1 MQKMILLPY
10 ERYQRLLSAKQ
21 EIPSTSTVD
30 DSLQQQE
37 KSSEEV
43 TPICLERTEN
53 PPEKQL
59 SHKEDIERLIT
70 LFPKTLQ
77 GRTRALL
84 TYILP
89 YITWNQKGEVIISGE
104 KIPNSNIVDLIKVQ
118 LNDYRDF
125 RPFGVEKFDILLK
138 DVNVPLSL
146 LTNSKRQQRGEGNIP
161 PPPGIPVKRK
171 DENPKK
177 LKAKWLKL

>member
-1 MQKMILLPY
+1 MQKLILLPY
-10 ERYQRLLSAKQ
+10 DRYQRLLLAKH
-21 EIPSTSTVD
+21 EIPTTSTVD

-37 KSSEEV
+37 KSSEEI
-43 TPICLERTEN
+43 TPICLEHTEN
-53 PPEKQL
+53 PSEKQL
-59 SHKEDIERLIT
+59 SRKEDVEILII

-77 GRTRALL
+77 GRARALL

-118 LNDYRDF
+118 LKDYRDF
-125 RPFGVEKFDILLK
+125 RPIGEEKFDFLLK

-146 LTNSKRQQRGEGNIP
+146 LTSSRRQQRGEGNIP

-171 DENPKK
+171 VENPKK

>member
-10 ERYQRLLSAKQ
+10 ERYQRLLLAKH
-21 EIPSTSTVD
+21 EFPTTSTVD

-43 TPICLERTEN
+43 TPICFERTEI

-59 SHKEDIERLIT
+59 SYEEDIERLIA

-77 GRTRALL
+77 GRASSLL
-84 TYILP
+84 IYILP
-89 YITWNQKGEVIISGE
+89 YITWTQKGEVIISGE
-104 KIPNSNIVDLIKVQ
+104 KIPNSNIVELVKVQ
-118 LNDYRDF
+118 LKDYRDF
-125 RPFGVEKFDILLK
+125 SPIGVEKFDILLK

-146 LTNSKRQQRGEGNIP
+146 LTSSKRQQRGERNIP
-161 PPPGIPVKRK
+161 PPPGIPVKRN

>member
-1 MQKMILLPY
+1 MQKMILLD
-10 ERYQRLLSAKQ
+10 RYQRFLLAKH
-21 EIPSTSTVD
+21 EIPTTSTVD

-43 TPICLERTEN
+43 PPICLEHTEN
-53 PPEKQL
+53 PSEKQL
-59 SHKEDIERLIT
+59 SVKEDVERINA
-70 LFPKTLQ
+70 LFPRTLQ
-77 GRTRALL
+77 GRVRAIL

-89 YITWNQKGEVIISGE
+89 HITWNQKGEVIISGE

-118 LNDYRDF
+118 LKDYRDF
-125 RPFGVEKFDILLK
+125 SPIGVEKFDILLK

-146 LTNSKRQQRGEGNIP
+146 LTSSKRQQRGEGNIP

-177 LKAKWLKL
+177 LKTKWLKL